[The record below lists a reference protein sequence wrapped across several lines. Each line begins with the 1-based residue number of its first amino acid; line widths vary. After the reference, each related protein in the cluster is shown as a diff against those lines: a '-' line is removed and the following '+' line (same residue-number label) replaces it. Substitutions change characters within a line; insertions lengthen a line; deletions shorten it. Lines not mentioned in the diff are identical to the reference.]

1 MIQRFLKRCITWIF
15 ILGTAGA
22 IGYFLILPKLL
33 PLHCKNYVE
42 KYATQYH
49 VEPSLVYAV
58 IFCESGFD
66 PNAVSSANA
75 RGLMQVTEDTAIWA
89 AKQIDGIDVDTLQIT
104 DPETNIQIGCW
115 YLGWLLEKFD
125 GNTQTSLAG
134 YNAGHNKVAEWLAD
148 EEKSK
153 DGLTLD
159 EIPYSET
166 NYYVKKVALVQKA
179 YQWLY
184 RI

>member
-1 MIQRFLKRCITWIF
+1 MIQRFLKRWITWIF
-15 ILGTAGA
+15 VLGVAGA
-22 IGYFLILPKLL
+22 IGYFLILPKIL
-33 PLHCKNYVE
+33 PLSCKNYVQ
-42 KYATQYH
+42 KYAAQYH

-66 PNAVSSANA
+66 PNAVSSAQA
-75 RGLMQVTEDTAIWA
+75 KGLMQVTDDTAIWA
-89 AKQIDGIDVDTLQIT
+89 ARQIDGLDTETLQIT

-115 YLGWLLEKFD
+115 YLGWLLQKFD

-134 YNAGHNKVAEWLAD
+134 YNAGHNKVATWLAD

-159 EIPYSET
+159 EIPYTET
-166 NYYVKKVALVQKA
+166 DNYVKKVVLIQKL